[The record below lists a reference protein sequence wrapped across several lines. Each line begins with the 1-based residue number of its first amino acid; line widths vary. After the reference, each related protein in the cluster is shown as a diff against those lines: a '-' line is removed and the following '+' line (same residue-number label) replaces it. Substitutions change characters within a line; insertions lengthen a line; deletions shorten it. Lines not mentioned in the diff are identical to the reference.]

1 MLNFISFLFSYVKQ
15 EILLED
21 IWEKV
26 EFYLVTTL
34 FD

>member
-1 MLNFISFLFSYVKQ
+1 MLNFISFLFFYVKQ
-15 EILLED
+15 EILLEY